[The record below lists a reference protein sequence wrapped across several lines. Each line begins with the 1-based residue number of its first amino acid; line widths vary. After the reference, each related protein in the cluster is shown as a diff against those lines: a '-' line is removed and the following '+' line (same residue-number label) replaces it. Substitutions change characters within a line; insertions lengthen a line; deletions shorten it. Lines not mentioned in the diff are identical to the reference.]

1 MTKFGGWEFLVQAEV
16 NTGQMIRLPKQVR
29 ETVAT
34 NHLTKGPSIFWSI
47 EDENRYIVLSASPLE
62 KDAYTNI
69 GVYKIYDIDD
79 VADDGGRIRP
89 PKEIS
94 SVWAADPHPGERV
107 FYLTHDRMCRGN
119 KASVYLLSEAQILDL
134 LPGRN
139 DDHRADG
146 MTDSLFGVPGFDQS
160 E

>member
-1 MTKFGGWEFLVQAEV
+1 MTEFGGWEFLVQARV
-16 NTGQMIRLPKQVR
+16 NNGQMVQLPGQVR

-34 NHLTKGPSIFWSI
+34 DHLTKGPSIFWSV
-47 EDENRYIVLSASPLE
+47 EDENRYIVLSDSPLE
-62 KDAYTNI
+62 KDSYTNI

-79 VADDGGRIRP
+79 VTEEGGRIRP

-94 SVWAADPHPGERV
+94 SVWAADPQPGERV
-107 FYLTHDRMCRGN
+107 FYLTHDRMCRG
-119 KASVYLLSEAQILDL
+119 KKSSVYLLSESQILDL

-139 DDHRADG
+139 DSRHAGG
-146 MTDSLFGVPGFDQS
+146 MTDSLFGVPGFDRS